1 MEGQGS
7 FGSWKEDRGAGKPG
21 RGAEAV
27 WVRSLG
33 EKLEKDAVCSA
44 HLLPAGLGLTP
55 AHSLALVSPGSLVTW
70 STLAGNPALWVD
82 RPSWERRSRRSKA
95 SFRPGHPGPWMEIS
109 PPQEAADLPP
119 AVFGGSLPLTV
130 GVEVGE
136 G

>member
-33 EKLEKDAVCSA
+33 KKLEEDAVCSA

-55 AHSLALVSPGSLVTW
+55 GHSLALVSLEQEEDVLSY
-70 STLAGNPALWVD
+70 ALFEQVALKFFEY
-82 RPSWERRSRRSKA
+82 RKA
-95 SFRPGHPGPWMEIS
+95 KKYGIDADNAD
-109 PPQEAADLPP
+109 AALGIHN
-119 AVFGGSLPLTV
+119 A
-130 GVEVGE
+130 
-136 G
+136 

>member
-33 EKLEKDAVCSA
+33 KKLEEDAVCSA

-55 AHSLALVSPGSLVTW
+55 GHSLALVSPGSLVTW
-70 STLAGNPALWVD
+70 STLAGNPALWGGQALLG
-82 RPSWERRSRRSKA
+82 E
-95 SFRPGHPGPWMEIS
+95 EIS
-109 PPQEAADLPP
+109 EEQGILLDLDILAPGWR
-119 AVFGGSLPLTV
+119 FLHLRKRLTFHQKFLV
-130 GVEVGE
+130 KFTI
-136 G
+136 